1 MTNATLETRG
11 ARTIPCFEP
20 ATGRSLGE
28 VAAHTPEDV
37 RRMVAKARRAQEGF
51 AHTSFETRRSV
62 LKHIL
67 QHVLDHADEL
77 VELVVRD
84 AGKTHENAMMGEIWP
99 VAEKLRW
106 TIGNGE
112 KHLRPE
118 RVSSGLFVHK
128 KATIEYVPRG
138 VIGVI
143 CPWNYP
149 LQNILGPVIPALMSG
164 NASVVK
170 VSEHVAWSAP
180 RFQRIFDEALDA
192 HGLSRDLVQIVQG
205 FGDVGAALVSS
216 GVDLVVFTGSMG
228 NGKKV
233 LAESA
238 KTLVPVIL
246 ELGGKDALVV
256 CDDAELEAAAHAALN
271 GAFIAA
277 GQNCLAAERILVM
290 DGIYDRFVQRV
301 TELARGL
308 RQDVP
313 TNRPGQVD
321 VGALVTP
328 QQLEIVEHLVS
339 DAIAKGARAL
349 VGGKRANKPGGST
362 VRSPDGDTHVAA
374 GGSTC
379 GRLQNG
385 NYFEPTVLVDVKPEM
400 AVAQEEAFGPV
411 LSILRVKDDADAVRV
426 ANSTAYGLGCT
437 VFSKDAARAK
447 RIADRIQSGS
457 ASINDFGF
465 TYMAQDL
472 PFGGVGGSG
481 FGRLNGREGLRA
493 CCHAKAVLED
503 RVALHAPAKVYPVKP
518 HDAELFRG
526 VLRTLYGTGIS
537 ERVQGL
543 KDLASTA
550 TKLLRRR

>member
-37 RRMVAKARRAQEGF
+37 RRMVAKARRAQEAF

-62 LKHIL
+62 LRHIL

-112 KHLRPE
+112 RHLRPE

-170 VSEHVAWSAP
+170 VSEHVAWSAR

-349 VGGKRANKPGGST
+349 VGGKRANKPG
-362 VRSPDGDTHVAA
+362 
-374 GGSTC
+374 
-379 GRLQNG
+379 
-385 NYFEPTVLVDVKPEM
+385 NYFEPTVLVDVSPEM

-526 VLRTLYGTGIS
+526 VLRTLYGTGLS

-543 KDLASTA
+543 KDLAGTA
-550 TKLLRRR
+550 SKLLRRR

>member
-1 MTNATLETRG
+1 MTNATLETRTS
-11 ARTIPCFEP
+11 RTIPCSEP

-28 VAAHTPEDV
+28 IAAHTPEDV
-37 RRMVAKARRAQEGF
+37 RRMVGDARRAQEAF

-62 LKHIL
+62 LRHVL

-106 TIGNGE
+106 TIAQGE
-112 KHLRPE
+112 RHLRPE

-128 KATIEYVPRG
+128 KASIEYVPRG

-192 HGLSRDLVQIVQG
+192 HGLPRGLVQLVQG

-246 ELGGKDALVV
+246 ELGGKDALIV
-256 CDDAELEAAAHAALN
+256 CDDAELEAAAHAAMN

-328 QQLEIVEHLVS
+328 QQLEIVEHLVD

-349 VGGKRANKPGGST
+349 VGGKRANKP
-362 VRSPDGDTHVAA
+362 
-374 GGSTC
+374 
-379 GRLQNG
+379 G

-447 RIADRIQSGS
+447 RIADRVHSGS

-526 VLRTLYGTGIS
+526 VLRTIYGAGVRG
-537 ERVQGL
+537 RVRGL
-543 KDLASTA
+543 KDLAGTA
-550 TKLLRRR
+550 FQILNRR

>member
-1 MTNATLETRG
+1 MTNATLETRTS
-11 ARTIPCFEP
+11 RTIPCSEP

-28 VAAHTPEDV
+28 IAAHTPEDV
-37 RRMVAKARRAQEGF
+37 RRMVGEARRAQEAF

-62 LKHIL
+62 LRHVL

-106 TIGNGE
+106 TIAQGE

-128 KATIEYVPRG
+128 KASIEYVPRG

-192 HGLSRDLVQIVQG
+192 HGLPRGLVQLVQG

-246 ELGGKDALVV
+246 ELGGKDALIV
-256 CDDAELEAAAHAALN
+256 CDDAELEAAAHAAMN

-328 QQLEIVEHLVS
+328 QQLEIVEHLVN

-349 VGGKRANKPGGST
+349 VGGKRANKPG
-362 VRSPDGDTHVAA
+362 
-374 GGSTC
+374 
-379 GRLQNG
+379 
-385 NYFEPTVLVDVKPEM
+385 NYFEPTVLVDVLPEM

-447 RIADRIQSGS
+447 RIADRVHSGS

-493 CCHAKAVLED
+493 CCHAKAILED
-503 RVALHAPAKVYPVKP
+503 RIALHAPAKVYPVKP

-526 VLRTLYGTGIS
+526 VLRTIYGAGVRG
-537 ERVQGL
+537 RVRGL
-543 KDLASTA
+543 KDLAGTA
-550 TKLLRRR
+550 GKLLSRRGS

>member
-1 MTNATLETRG
+1 MTTATLDTSTK
-11 ARTIPCFEP
+11 RTIPCSEP
-20 ATGRSLGE
+20 ATGRTLGE
-28 VAAHTPEDV
+28 IAAHTPDDV
-37 RRMVAKARRAQEGF
+37 RRMVTRARRAQEGF

-62 LKHIL
+62 LRHIL

-99 VAEKLRW
+99 VVEKLRW
-106 TIGNGE
+106 TIAHGE
-112 KHLRPE
+112 KYLRPE

-128 KATIEYVPRG
+128 KASVEYVPRG

-164 NASVVK
+164 SAAVVK

-180 RFQRIFDEALDA
+180 RFARIFDEALDA
-192 HGLSRDLVQIVQG
+192 HGLSRDLVQLVQG
-205 FGDVGAALVSS
+205 YGDVGAALVSS
-216 GVDLVVFTGSMG
+216 GVDLIVFTGSLA

-233 LAESA
+233 VAESA

-246 ELGGKDALVV
+246 ELGGKDPLIV

-277 GQNCLAAERILVM
+277 GQNCLAAERVLVM

-308 RQDVP
+308 RQGVP
-313 TNRPGQVD
+313 TNRPGEVD

-328 QQLEIVEHLVS
+328 QQVEIVEHLVS

-349 VGGKRANKPGGST
+349 VGGKRANRPG
-362 VRSPDGDTHVAA
+362 
-374 GGSTC
+374 
-379 GRLQNG
+379 NF
-385 NYFEPTVLVDVKPEM
+385 FEPTVLVDVSPEM

-411 LSILRVKDDADAVRV
+411 LSILRVKDDDDAVRV
-426 ANSTAYGLGCT
+426 ANSTAYGLSCT
-437 VFSKDAARAK
+437 VFSKNATRAK
-447 RIADRIQSGS
+447 RIVDRVQSGS

-465 TYMAQDL
+465 TYMAQEL
-472 PFGGVGGSG
+472 PFGGVRGSG
-481 FGRLNGREGLRA
+481 YGRLNGREGLRA

-503 RVALHAPAKVYPVKP
+503 RVALHAPAKVYPVEA

-526 VLRTLYGTGIS
+526 VLRTLYGRGVAG
-537 ERVQGL
+537 RVKGL
-543 KDLASTA
+543 RDLAGTA
-550 TKLLRRR
+550 TKLFRRG

>member
-1 MTNATLETRG
+1 
-11 ARTIPCFEP
+11 
-20 ATGRSLGE
+20 
-28 VAAHTPEDV
+28 
-37 RRMVAKARRAQEGF
+37 
-51 AHTSFETRRSV
+51 
-62 LKHIL
+62 
-67 QHVLDHADEL
+67 
-77 VELVVRD
+77 
-84 AGKTHENAMMGEIWP
+84 
-99 VAEKLRW
+99 
-106 TIGNGE
+106 
-112 KHLRPE
+112 
-118 RVSSGLFVHK
+118 
-128 KATIEYVPRG
+128 
-138 VIGVI
+138 
-143 CPWNYP
+143 
-149 LQNILGPVIPALMSG
+149 
-164 NASVVK
+164 
-170 VSEHVAWSAP
+170 
-180 RFQRIFDEALDA
+180 
-192 HGLSRDLVQIVQG
+192 
-205 FGDVGAALVSS
+205 
-216 GVDLVVFTGSMG
+216 
-228 NGKKV
+228 
-233 LAESA
+233 
-238 KTLVPVIL
+238 VIL

-290 DGIYDRFVQRV
+290 DGIYDRFVKRV

-349 VGGKRANKPGGST
+349 VGGKRANKPG
-362 VRSPDGDTHVAA
+362 
-374 GGSTC
+374 
-379 GRLQNG
+379 
-385 NYFEPTVLVDVKPEM
+385 NYFEPTVLVDVRPEM

-503 RVALHAPAKVYPVKP
+503 RVALHAPGPLGAR
-518 HDAELFRG
+518 AGAQGSRG
-526 VLRTLYGTGIS
+526 HREQAAASPLSARSTARGPRCPESSITSWSAGDPRAAS
-537 ERVQGL
+537 SRPSSRASSPMRECSCSKRATTR
-543 KDLASTA
+543 ASTPRPSTPIA
-550 TKLLRRR
+550 TRKRS